1 MLYAPF
7 PDLLDV
13 NEVANRG
20 QKPIALNPSN
30 PKTYKIYRKEMMQSG
45 GLRYRTYNQL
55 FGPFVLY
62 DAYYRTLG
70 EEQHKKFVEE
80 LFIELN
86 IVK

>member
-13 NEVANRG
+13 NEVANTG
-20 QKPIALNPSN
+20 KKPIALNPSN

-55 FGPFVLY
+55 FGSL
-62 DAYYRTLG
+62 R
-70 EEQHKKFVEE
+70 KKGKKK
-80 LFIELN
+80 L
-86 IVK
+86 